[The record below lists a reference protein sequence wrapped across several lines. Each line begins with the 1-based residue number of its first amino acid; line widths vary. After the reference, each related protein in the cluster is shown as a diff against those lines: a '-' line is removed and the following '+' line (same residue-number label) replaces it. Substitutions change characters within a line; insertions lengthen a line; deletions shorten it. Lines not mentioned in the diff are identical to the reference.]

1 MTVSME
7 STRTPDFVTSD
18 NLVLFQYELG
28 CLSQLSY
35 LVGDRTTGKA
45 LVVDP
50 RRDIAEYL
58 ADAER
63 EGLTIEWVFETHFHA
78 DFLSGHLELAEAT
91 GATIVFGEGPDTEFP
106 AHRAT
111 DGEIFDLGVVRIEVR
126 ATPGHTPESVSLVVT
141 DTSSSDIPVAVL
153 TGDTLFIG
161 DVGRPDL
168 LASVGVT
175 AEELAS
181 MLYDS
186 LRNKLMTLS
195 DETLVLPAHGA
206 GSACGKNLSAETVST
221 IGEQRA
227 TNYAVADMTREQFM
241 EVVTEGQPSAPE
253 YFVFNAMLNRAD
265 RGLLEE
271 HRPPAMTIDEVLAA
285 EAEGAAIV
293 DTRDAIAFAA
303 GHLRNA
309 VNVGLDGRFAEYVGS
324 VVSPDTPI
332 VLVSYPGTDGE
343 ARMRLGRIGFDH
355 VIGYL
360 ADADEVLALRPEL
373 VERASRLTAAELD
386 ARRDELGDG
395 LQIVDIRNAGEV
407 AGGMLTD
414 ARNIPLAELRRRID
428 ELNGDTPTVVY
439 CAGGYR
445 SSIAASMLRS
455 KGFGDVSDLLG
466 GYNAA
471 AGTTCST

>member
-35 LVGDRTTGKA
+35 LIGDRTTGKA

-91 GATIVFGEGPDTEFP
+91 GATIVFGEGPETEFP
-106 AHRAT
+106 AHRAA
-111 DGEIFDLGVVRIEVR
+111 DGETFDLGVVRIEVR

-141 DTSSSDIPVAVL
+141 DTSSSDTPVAVL

-186 LRNKLMTLS
+186 LRNKLMTLP

-227 TNYAVADMTREQFM
+227 TNYAVADMTRERFM

-253 YFVFNAMLNRAD
+253 YFVFNAMLNRAE

-386 ARRDELGDG
+386 SRRGELGDG

>member
-1 MTVSME
+1 MSVSME
-7 STRTPDFVTSD
+7 STRTPDIVASD
-18 NLVLFQYELG
+18 TLVLFQYELG

-35 LVGDRTTGKA
+35 LIGDRTTGRA
-45 LVVDP
+45 VVVDP

-91 GATIVFGEGPDTEFP
+91 GATIVFGKGPDTEFP
-106 AHRAT
+106 AHRAA
-111 DGEIFDLGVVRIEVR
+111 DGEVFDLGVVRIETR
-126 ATPGHTPESVSLVVT
+126 ATPGHTPESISLVVT
-141 DTSSSDIPVAVL
+141 DTATSDTPVAVL

-186 LRNKLMTLS
+186 LRNQLMTLP
-195 DETLVLPAHGA
+195 DPTLVLPAHGA

-227 TNYAVADMTREQFM
+227 SNYAVADMTRERFM

-253 YFVFNAMLNRAD
+253 YFVFNALLNRAERD
-265 RGLLEE
+265 LLDE
-271 HRPPAMTIDEVLAA
+271 HRPPAMSLDEVLAA
-285 EAEGAAIV
+285 EADGAAII
-293 DTRDAIAFAA
+293 DTRDAIAFAT
-303 GHLRNA
+303 GHLRHA
-309 VNVGLDGRFAEYVGS
+309 INVGLDGRFAEYVGS

-332 VLVSYPGTDGE
+332 VLVSYPGTDAEG
-343 ARMRLGRIGFDH
+343 AMRLGRIGFDK

-360 ADADEVLALRPEL
+360 ADADEVLALRPDL
-373 VERASRLTAAELD
+373 VERGSRLTKAELD
-386 ARRDELGDG
+386 DRTTEIGG
-395 LQIVDIRNAGEV
+395 LQLVDIRNAGEV
-407 AGGMLTD
+407 AAGMLD
-414 ARNIPLAELRRRID
+414 GAVHIPLAELNRRID
-428 ELNGDTPTVVY
+428 ELNATEPTVVY

-445 SSIAASMLRS
+445 SSIAASLLRS
-455 KGFGDVSDLLG
+455 KGFDDVSDILG
-466 GYNAA
+466 GYGAC
-471 AGTTCST
+471 TLS

>member
-1 MTVSME
+1 MTVSMD
-7 STRTPDFVTSD
+7 STRTPDLLTSD
-18 NLVLFQYELG
+18 TLVLFQYELG

-35 LVGDRTTGKA
+35 LVGDRTTGRA

-91 GATIVFGEGPDTEFP
+91 GATIVFGQGPETEFP
-106 AHRAT
+106 AHRAA
-111 DGEIFDLGVVRIEVR
+111 DGEVFSLGVVNVEVR
-126 ATPGHTPESVSLVVT
+126 STPGHTPESVSLVVT
-141 DTSSSDIPVAVL
+141 DTSDSDTPVAVL

-186 LRNKLMTLS
+186 LRQKLMTLP
-195 DETLVLPAHGA
+195 DQTMVLPAHGA
-206 GSACGKNLSAETVST
+206 GSACGKNLSTETVST

-227 TNYAVADMTREQFM
+227 SNYAVADMTREQFM
-241 EVVTEGQPSAPE
+241 DVVTEGQPSAPE
-253 YFVFNAMLNRAD
+253 YFVFNALLNRAD
-265 RGLLEE
+265 RDLLEQ
-271 HRPPAMTIDEVLAA
+271 HRPPAMTVDEVLAA
-285 EAEGAAIV
+285 EADGAAII
-293 DTRDAIAFAA
+293 DTRDAIAFAT

-343 ARMRLGRIGFDH
+343 ARMRLGRIGFDK

-360 ADADEVLALRPEL
+360 ADADEVLATRPEL
-373 VERASRLTAAELD
+373 VERASRLTASDLDTRRAELG
-386 ARRDELGDG
+386 GD
-395 LQIVDIRNAGEV
+395 LQLVDIRNAGEV
-407 AGGMLTD
+407 ANGMLDD
-414 ARNIPLAELRRRID
+414 ARHLPLAELNRRIG
-428 ELNGDTPTVVY
+428 ELDPAVPTVVY

-445 SSIAASMLRS
+445 SSIAASLLRS
-455 KGFGDVSDLLG
+455 KGFDDVSDLLG
-466 GYNAA
+466 GYGA
-471 AGTTCST
+471 CSVS